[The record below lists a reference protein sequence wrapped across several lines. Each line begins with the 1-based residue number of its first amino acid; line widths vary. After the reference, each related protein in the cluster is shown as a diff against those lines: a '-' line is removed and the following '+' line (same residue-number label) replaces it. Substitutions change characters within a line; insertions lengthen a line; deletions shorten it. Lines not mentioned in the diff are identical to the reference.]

1 MHVGSGVLGRCLG
14 ANQCTPRWFGFGKQL
29 LVVPLESEF
38 GPPPPSPKIV
48 KVLCGTYGDSALCFP
63 KDLKR
68 VRDCVAHSYR
78 LALRTQTCHERSN
91 KDDRNGAVDRITI
104 RAIVR
109 PINRFVSE
117 IFLPIVV
124 KEVFYGTAVGVQVP
138 TIPVFVCSSVCAL
151 VVAYYQ
157 YRFSL
162 FVISVCVGSTGCI
175 MRLALG
181 GLSPGVSCSATF
193 VIASGVYT
201 AQAGNVSSDDLSGGL
216 AKLHHET

>member
-1 MHVGSGVLGRCLG
+1 MCAIVWRTLIGSR
-14 ANQCTPRWFGFGKQL
+14 FGH
-29 LVVPLESEF
+29 
-38 GPPPPSPKIV
+38 
-48 KVLCGTYGDSALCFP
+48 
-63 KDLKR
+63 R
-68 VRDCVAHSYR
+68 H
-78 LALRTQTCHERSN
+78 N
-91 KDDRNGAVDRITI
+91 RNGAVDRITI
-104 RAIVR
+104 RATVR
-109 PINRFVSE
+109 PTNRFVSE
-117 IFLPIVV
+117 CCLPIVV

-162 FVISVCVGSTGCI
+162 FVIGVCVGSTECI